1 MTCMYVCVCLLTLH
15 WRTAAQQSVLWVYI
29 HEIIHTFT
37 HSLRT
42 EKIKKKK
49 QPNQTHAH
57 IRIQNTQELNICN
70 VDTGQ
75 SRAGVP
81 DYNESWLGRFSS
93 LHFSLSLT
101 HSLNMCMCAVIVV
114 VIAECRVF
122 FLFLGIRHRSK
133 RIESVSQESSST
145 ILLTIHIQSTL
156 PPICVCLLL
165 VFLYI
170 LFNLVNYIPI
180 FVHIRCLMLTLRLR
194 KSPGMIGNVIIYIY
208 LVYFF
213 SI

>member
-1 MTCMYVCVCLLTLH
+1 MYVCLCVFAHPALAH
-15 WRTAAQQSVLWVYI
+15 SRTAVSAPSVYSRNNT
-29 HEIIHTFT
+29 HIHTFVT
-37 HSLRT
+37 YW
-42 EKIKKKK
+42 KNKKKK

-122 FLFLGIRHRSK
+122 FFISGYPSQKQTHREREPRVIIDNIANDSH
-133 RIESVSQESSST
+133 SVNIT
-145 ILLTIHIQSTL
+145 AN
-156 PPICVCLLL
+156 ICVFASRFSLH
-165 VFLYI
+165 
-170 LFNLVNYIPI
+170 
-180 FVHIRCLMLTLRLR
+180 FV
-194 KSPGMIGNVIIYIY
+194 
-208 LVYFF
+208 
-213 SI
+213 